1 MPPRTASHRST
12 PVSDKPGKPPGP
24 RLALSRQEAAQALS
38 LSDELLDGLIRR
50 GELRTVRVGR
60 RILVSVQELNRWL
73 DSREARRTD
82 L

>member
-1 MPPRTASHRST
+1 MPPQTDTRRPT
-12 PVSDKPGKPPGP
+12 PKQTKPVKPAVP
-24 RLALSRQEAAQALS
+24 RLALGRREAAQALS
-38 LSDELLDGLIRR
+38 ISDELLDRLIRA

-60 RILVSVQELNRWL
+60 RILVSVRELSRWI